1 MMRSSHENSSQPGSI
16 LYSLIINCISKNC
29 PLYFSSFKRL
39 AKETHPDRPNG
50 DKEQF
55 QKLQMAFM
63 RALKTI
69 EVCKKKEK
77 VVKRKENFKLK
88 GGAPGELMHGLLCSR
103 DGPLER

>member
-1 MMRSSHENSSQPGSI
+1 MMRSSQESSSQPGSI
-16 LYSLIINCISKNC
+16 LYSLINCISTNFL
-29 PLYFSSFKRL
+29 LYFSSFKRL

-69 EVCKKKEK
+69 EVCKKEK

>member
-1 MMRSSHENSSQPGSI
+1 MMRSSRESSSQPGSI
-16 LYSLIINCISKNC
+16 LYSLINCISTNFL
-29 PLYFSSFKRL
+29 LYFFSFKRL

-69 EVCKKKEK
+69 EVCKKEK

>member
-1 MMRSSHENSSQPGSI
+1 MMRSSQESSSQPGSI
-16 LYSLIINCISKNC
+16 LYSLINCISTNFL
-29 PLYFSSFKRL
+29 LYFSSFKRL

-69 EVCKKKEK
+69 EVCRTET